1 MEITMKI
8 LGKDIAWNKINGE
21 LCRVLDFIP
30 HASVRNGKVESAG
43 ISTPYA
49 SLTLEC
55 PQISENIGCPIIHR
69 VDFIH
74 LWGIFKERG
83 IKEGEEVLA
92 GRYEYN
98 TVLGKLFSPFFP
110 KMYILIYPIGS
121 YNKFNDKSW
130 WEKTKGEVLAREMK
144 PITRRDPF
152 PDNRFLQ

>member
-1 MEITMKI
+1 MKI

-30 HASVRNGKVESAG
+30 YASVRNGKVESAG

-55 PQISENIGCPIIHR
+55 PKISENIGCPIIHR

-83 IKEGEEVLA
+83 LKEGEEVLA
-92 GRYEYN
+92 GRYEYK
-98 TVLGKLFSPFFP
+98 TVLGKLFSSFLP
-110 KMYILIYPIGS
+110 KIYILIYPSGS

-130 WEKTKGEVLAREMK
+130 QEKTQGEAWTKAMRPTVK
-144 PITRRDPF
+144 IDPF